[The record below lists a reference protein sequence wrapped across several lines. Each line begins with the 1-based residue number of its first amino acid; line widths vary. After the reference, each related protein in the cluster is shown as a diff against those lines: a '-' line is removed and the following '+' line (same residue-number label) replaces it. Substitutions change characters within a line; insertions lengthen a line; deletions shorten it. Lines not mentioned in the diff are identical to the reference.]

1 MGQELSGGPRHQ
13 GGGKAS
19 DAEGEGDGPGPP
31 SLPLNMINLYITYVV
46 LIMNILRNCD
56 YKPSMRF
63 LQFYLR

>member
-1 MGQELSGGPRHQ
+1 MGAPGIR
-13 GGGKAS
+13 
-19 DAEGEGDGPGPP
+19 EGEKLLMQKGRGNEPGPS
-31 SLPLNMINLYITYVV
+31 SLPLYMTNLYITYVV